1 MVRYRYDPFCV
12 KSTILIMA
20 EVVEDGRGTK
30 ISDSANIPLV
40 FSPIDVAFADDNPST
55 FKPGLTYTVKVYS
68 VTL

>member
-1 MVRYRYDPFCV
+1 
-12 KSTILIMA
+12 MA